1 MNWNDVVYD
10 LLPIVWP
17 VLLLVIGG
25 YLVPK
30 VKELLE
36 EKIAGEKHNYAE
48 AVAIRATDAVY
59 TAAAEIG
66 QTYVDAIKE
75 GKADGKLDDAEK
87 AEAKKRATTRAKL
100 LIGPE
105 GLKVLAE
112 VLGWPGGV
120 ESFISSK
127 LEAAVKDSK
136 PRP

>member
-10 LLPIVWP
+10 LLLIVWP
-17 VLLLVIGG
+17 VLLLVVGG

-48 AVAIRATDAVY
+48 AVAIRATDAIY
-59 TAAAEIG
+59 TVVTEIG

-75 GKADGKLDDAEK
+75 GKADGKLDDADK
-87 AEAKKRATTRAKL
+87 AEAKKRAATRAKQ

-105 GLKVLAE
+105 GIKVLAE
-112 VLGWPGGV
+112 VLGADGV

-127 LEAAVKDSK
+127 IEAAVKDTK
-136 PRP
+136 TRP

>member
-17 VLLLVIGG
+17 VLLIVVGG

-30 VKELLE
+30 LKELLE

-48 AVAIRATDAVY
+48 AVAIRATDAIY
-59 TAAAEIG
+59 TATAEIG

-87 AEAKKRATTRAKL
+87 AEAKKRAAARAKQ

-105 GLKVLAE
+105 GIRVLSE
-112 VLGWPGGV
+112 VLGG
-120 ESFISSK
+120 EYAAETFISSK
-127 LEAAVKDSK
+127 IEAAIKDAKS
-136 PRP
+136 RP